1 MSKAKLHV
9 SERTLKRRLETES
22 TSFRSILDEIRY
34 LLAREYLAKVE
45 LTIADIAQLLNYA
58 DTVSFR
64 RAFVRWNELTPN
76 AYRQQKMAQSNSSK
90 ITERL
95 MQARID

>member
-1 MSKAKLHV
+1 
-9 SERTLKRRLETES
+9 
-22 TSFRSILDEIRY
+22 

-76 AYRQQKMAQSNSSK
+76 AYRQQKMA
-90 ITERL
+90 
-95 MQARID
+95 